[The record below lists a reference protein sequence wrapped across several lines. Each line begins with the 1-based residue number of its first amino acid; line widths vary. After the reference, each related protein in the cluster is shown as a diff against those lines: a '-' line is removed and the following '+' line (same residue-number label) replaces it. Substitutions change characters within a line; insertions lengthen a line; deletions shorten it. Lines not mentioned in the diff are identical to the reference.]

1 MSDEWWKL
9 SDGNWVMIFCCPN
22 RPLDIQMLRNHIF
35 RNLDVSP
42 HAHHMIVVS
51 GLHLYVSSSHSF
63 RNTDADMTHFL
74 QVRRLRRKEKLL
86 SRFGCIFLL
95 PRVRVDSTRWGVCE
109 GGLNGGLRVD
119 SHTPHRV
126 ESTRGR
132 KNMNRNTI

>member
-1 MSDEWWKL
+1 MK
-9 SDGNWVMIFCCPN
+9 PN
-22 RPLDIQMLRNHIF
+22 IKIVTYLDIQMVRNHIF

-63 RNTDADMTHFL
+63 RNTDADMTYFL
-74 QVRRLRRKEKLL
+74 LVRRLRRKEKLL

-109 GGLNGGLRVD
+109 STLSPPLSPLSTTSALLLLFFFFLFFSGRIWKTKTLRL
-119 SHTPHRV
+119 
-126 ESTRGR
+126 GY
-132 KNMNRNTI
+132 